1 MSAARRQAVDDLV
14 RVARA
19 LGPLRDQVVFIGGA
33 IAPLLQQEPPFAHA
47 RATSDVDAVVAT
59 TSYGRMHEVEVS
71 LRQAGFRQGPSGGR
85 HMYRWIS
92 PDGIP
97 FDLVPAGEHTGGS
110 GSSWDALAIATALTA
125 ELAPGLAIRHASAPA
140 FLALKWAAHEDRGR
154 TDPLTSHDLEDIVA
168 LLASRPG
175 LPSEVAAAP
184 KELREFV
191 RARAGSLL
199 ADPDIRYL
207 LAAHLNNAR
216 DPAHAMQAV
225 HRALEEIVS
234 PE

>member
-1 MSAARRQAVDDLV
+1 MSAAPRRALDDLL

-19 LGPLRDQVVFIGGA
+19 LGPLRDRVVFIGGA
-33 IAPLLQQEPPFAHA
+33 IAPLLQQQPPFAQA
-47 RATSDVDAVVAT
+47 RATSDVDAVLAT
-59 TSYGRMHEVEVS
+59 TSYQRMHEIGVS
-71 LRQAGFRQGPSGGR
+71 LRQAGFREDPSGRR

-97 FDLVPAGEHTGGS
+97 FDLVPAGEHLGGS
-110 GSSWDALAIATALTA
+110 GSSWDTVAITTALTA

-140 FLALKWAAHEDRGR
+140 FLALKWAAHEDRGQ
-154 TDPLTSHDLEDIVA
+154 TDPLTSHDLEDILA

-175 LPSEVAAAP
+175 LAGEVAAAP
-184 KELREFV
+184 TELREFV

-199 ADPDIRYL
+199 SDPDLRFL

-216 DPAHAMQAV
+216 DPAHTTGV
-225 HRALEEIVS
+225 VLRALEEIAR